1 MVIKLPNLEHF
12 PLHGAPRNDSTGG
25 EKTCFVVARQRSV
38 ETLIQSF
45 FYSCLLPTFFNVN
58 SVSVVRN
65 RWASDKRKW
74 HPVFQSLFI
83 FDPCKKGFM
92 HRYEHTHPQIYREGT
107 HLLNNLRHTE
117 LTPWVFYTNWSPMT
131 IFLGQPCNLH
141 STFKLDC
148 FILIFIHIF
157 SWLLL
162 IPLKKKKS
170 QPSDTTFKRVCKFI
184 LWSIG
189 TLVGLNVMP
198 KNIGT
203 TWWINQYFVSIDSV
217 NQSTMLI
224 TTGGLKSLGLSQ
236 KLVWHIFCYPFHSLC
251 RRAAAKKMQVLHHLG
266 VKSP

>member
-1 MVIKLPNLEHF
+1 MFCCCTSTLS
-12 PLHGAPRNDSTGG
+12 RNTHL
-25 EKTCFVVARQRSV
+25 F
-38 ETLIQSF
+38 F

-58 SVSVVRN
+58 SISVVHN
-65 RWASDKRKW
+65 RWASDKRKL

-92 HRYEHTHPQIYREGT
+92 HRYEHTHPQIYRERT

-162 IPLKKKKS
+162 IPLKKKNPNHKIPLS
-170 QPSDTTFKRVCKFI
+170 SAYVNLFSDR
-184 LWSIG
+184 
-189 TLVGLNVMP
+189 
-198 KNIGT
+198 
-203 TWWINQYFVSIDSV
+203 
-217 NQSTMLI
+217 
-224 TTGGLKSLGLSQ
+224 
-236 KLVWHIFCYPFHSLC
+236 
-251 RRAAAKKMQVLHHLG
+251 
-266 VKSP
+266 